1 MVVRVSP
8 VQSGGGS
15 AAGGVT
21 AIILG
26 VVFCFI
32 GFVFPP
38 LFFVGCILFIVG
50 IIMASTAGGGGGQA
64 VVIQQPAMMTVPVQP
79 VVQRVVQR
87 PVAPRPMPVPRP
99 MPRPLPKPAPSKAR
113 TTPPP
118 RDLLILKAR
127 NLEKARDFEGA
138 AKAYQ
143 DAGMYEEAGRIRQ
156 EFLEDSQP
164 VVQIGQLGDTVLND
178 SVMMTS
184 ESGLRCPS
192 CGASV
197 EENWKICPHCSSA
210 L

>member
-1 MVVRVSP
+1 
-8 VQSGGGS
+8 
-15 AAGGVT
+15 
-21 AIILG
+21 
-26 VVFCFI
+26 
-32 GFVFPP
+32 
-38 LFFVGCILFIVG
+38 
-50 IIMASTAGGGGGQA
+50 MASTAGGGGGQA

-99 MPRPLPKPAPSKAR
+99 MPRSLPKP
-113 TTPPP
+113 TPPRVARGAP
-118 RDLLILKAR
+118 RELLIQKAR

-156 EFLEDSQP
+156 EFLEDSRP